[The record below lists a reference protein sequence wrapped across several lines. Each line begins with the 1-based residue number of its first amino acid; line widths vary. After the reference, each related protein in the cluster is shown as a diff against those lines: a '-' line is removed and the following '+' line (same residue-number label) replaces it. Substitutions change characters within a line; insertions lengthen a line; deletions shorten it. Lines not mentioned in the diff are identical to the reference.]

1 MQKEKLDYNFNTDI
15 TVGERGEE
23 VIKRYL
29 ESMGGKVLYENKDIN
44 FDLVVLFNQTA
55 AVNTYEIKTD
65 VYCKPHND
73 TGNMFIEYECRGKA
87 SGIMASKA
95 DWFVTYYPYLNQVWF
110 IKISELKNL
119 IKYNNF
125 RETSFSGDIGSNTK
139 GYLIPRE
146 KYSRFFKVK
155 QIIEDFDT

>member
-1 MQKEKLDYNFNTDI
+1 MQKEKTDYNFNTDI

-29 ESMGGKVLYENKDIN
+29 ESIGGKVLYENKDIN

-125 RETSFSGDIGSNTK
+125 RETSFYGDIGSNTK
-139 GYLIPRE
+139 GYLIPRQAY
-146 KYSRFFKVK
+146 KRFFK
-155 QIIEDFDT
+155 IRTIEEIFNP